1 MDAST
6 ISTLSQLHP
15 AAQVAFIIIVPSAI
29 AWVIVTWIKTFFGD

>member
-15 AAQVAFIIIVPSAI
+15 VAQVAFIIIVPSAI
-29 AWVIVTWIKTFFGD
+29 AWVLVTWIKRIYG

>member
-6 ISTLSQLHP
+6 ISQLHP

-29 AWVIVTWIKTFFGD
+29 ALVLVTLIKSIFG